1 MTKKKPKSQHKE
13 AGAPTKMTKEVVDK
27 LEYAFMKGFNDEQ
40 ASFHAGIDKSTLY
53 NYCKLHPEFSTKKE
67 MLKNHLV
74 MRAKINVSEA
84 VESGSVLDSKWF
96 LERKAKDEF
105 SLRNELTGEDGKA
118 IENNVNIK
126 VKFVDGN
133 SNTQ

>member
-53 NYCKLHPEFSTKKE
+53 NYCKLHPEF
-67 MLKNHLV
+67 ND
-74 MRAKINVSEA
+74 SEA
-84 VESGSVLDSKWF
+84 VESGSVLDSKWL

-105 SLRNELTGEDGKA
+105 STRQETDFITVPTFQLIVSDE
-118 IENNVNIK
+118 
-126 VKFVDGN
+126 
-133 SNTQ
+133 

>member
-13 AGAPTKMTKEVVDK
+13 AGAPTKMTKEVVEK

-40 ASFHAGIDKSTLY
+40 ASFYAEIDKGTLY
-53 NYCKLHPEFSTKKE
+53 NYCKLNPEFSTKKE

-84 VESGSVLDSKWF
+84 IDGGSVLDSKWL

-105 SLRNELTGEDGKA
+105 STKQETEF
-118 IENNVNIK
+118 VNPPTFQLI
-126 VKFVDGN
+126 VSDE
-133 SNTQ
+133 